1 MARYIDPRCRLC
13 RRVGKKL
20 FLKGAK
26 CYSPKCAV
34 ERRGQR
40 VIGTR
45 GQRRRNPSERGLQL
59 SEKQK
64 AREIYGLL
72 EKQFRRFFTIASKT
86 PGVTGDTLIQLL
98 ERRLDN
104 TVYRAGL
111 AHSRPQA
118 RQLVCH
124 GHFQVNG
131 RRTDIPSYL
140 VKPGDVLSW
149 GPQGL
154 NSQYLK
160 DLKENPTLQSLPAWL
175 SRDEDLTTIKIL
187 TMPSR
192 EEGESAFDA
201 KAIVEFYA
209 R

>member
-1 MARYIDPRCRLC
+1 
-13 RRVGKKL
+13 
-20 FLKGAK
+20 
-26 CYSPKCAV
+26 
-34 ERRGQR
+34 
-40 VIGTR
+40 
-45 GQRRRNPSERGLQL
+45 
-59 SEKQK
+59 QK

-72 EKQFRRFFTIASKT
+72 EKQFRRFFSIASKT
-86 PGVTGDTLIQLL
+86 PGVTGDTLVQLL

-118 RQLVCH
+118 RQLVRH

-140 VKPGDVLSW
+140 VKPGDILAW

-160 DLKENPTLQSLPAWL
+160 DLKENPVIQPLPAWL
-175 SRDEDLTTIKIL
+175 SRDEELTTIKVI